1 MTRCEECGTGLNS
14 TYIRVGIISIFL
26 KKIEFYCER
35 CNLYY
40 DLDYANNGKQFTVST
55 RKPYSVLAQS
65 DVKADESR
73 RAGGPAWLRHRLDMA
88 GLEGSNPFR
97 PTNYTG
103 SYT

>member
-1 MTRCEECGTGLNS
+1 MWDRSKFHLYQIGHK
-14 TYIRVGIISIFL
+14 IPF
-26 KKIEFYCER
+26 KKIGFYCER

-40 DLDYANNGKQFTVST
+40 DLDYANNGKQYSGST
-55 RKPYSVLAQS
+55 RKPYSVLPQS

-88 GLEGSNPFR
+88 GIEGSNPFR